1 MVHKFSIRSSLKI
14 EIYMHV
20 NQEPWRSQRAKS
32 PSAFNARYKGRT
44 KFPCPLLSKKQLFWG
59 QRDILFFSMETS
71 KSWDPGRGPNHS
83 GGRMKGK
90 KWVFK
95 ALLSLSFCDHRLFKR
110 KLYCWM
116 METWWKGLSLFKYYI
131 VRYYFGTTLMNSNVL
146 TWGNA
151 TIVALDA
158 SI

>member
-1 MVHKFSIRSSLKI
+1 LVHKFSIRSSLKI
-14 EIYMHV
+14 EIFMHV
-20 NQEPWRSQRAKS
+20 NQQPWRSRRAKS
-32 PSAFNARYKGRT
+32 PSAFNARYKVERSFHALCCPRSNYFGD
-44 KFPCPLLSKKQLFWG
+44 KEIFYSFPWRQA
-59 QRDILFFSMETS
+59 RAETQAE
-71 KSWDPGRGPNHS
+71 DLIIR